1 MITRPMLPLTVHS
14 VRALTLADLR
24 AGQRAAAVDM
34 LEVDKALREQVV
46 VNGRGWHPAELI
58 FELLREAIPR

>member
-24 AGQRAAAVDM
+24 AGQQAAIVDM
-34 LEVDKALREQVV
+34 LRVDDALRKLIVV
-46 VNGRGWHPAELI
+46 DGREWHPAELI
-58 FELLREAIPR
+58 YRLVSKALP